1 MTHPNNP
8 PYQLPPTG
16 TQQPLP
22 PPAKKTHKA
31 RIILLGVLGAFIVLV
46 LLGSCISLLTGT
58 DSGTSVA
65 PAPTVTVTVTE
76 PAAGGASAEAN
87 LEPSKAPAPKEPAP
101 AKATM
106 DEGTYEIGVDAP
118 AGRYKT
124 VAEDSCYWKRSKDDS
139 GTLDSILAN
148 DNVNDGARASVT
160 VKKGEFFTSE
170 GCGTWTKT

>member
-1 MTHPNNP
+1 MSHPNQP
-8 PYQLPPTG
+8 PNQLPPQG
-16 TQQPLP
+16 PEPHYEHWAMGP
-22 PPAKKTHKA
+22 PPPPPPKPSKAK
-31 RIILLGVLGAFIVLV
+31 RVLLGVGIAF
-46 LLGSCISLLTGT
+46 GSWLIGFLMGSAGGT
-58 DSGTSVA
+58 DTTTTA
-65 PAPTVTVTVTE
+65 TPASTVTE
-76 PAAGGASAEAN
+76 TVEAGSK
-87 LEPSKAPAPKEPAP
+87 PSTPPAPKKTTPPKPA
-101 AKATM
+101 ATM